1 MLRTQASRKGPGG
14 LGAWGLG
21 SAWAEGPQSFSGLLG
36 ECRIR
41 SRPGMLAE
49 LLPSPI
55 LIPQSSLPV
64 GLYFFSEKN
73 YQVGANVTVVLDP
86 EF

>member
-21 SAWAEGPQSFSGLLG
+21 SACAEGPQSFSGLLG

-41 SRPGMLAE
+41 SRPEWVEDTLAE

-55 LIPQSSLPV
+55 L
-64 GLYFFSEKN
+64 
-73 YQVGANVTVVLDP
+73 
-86 EF
+86 